1 MTVEVEPL
9 TPARHA
15 EAAAILARAF
25 HNDPLWSWVFPAG
38 SRRPMQLTWAIAH
51 AVRHVSVFET
61 SYITSG
67 GEGVAL
73 WYPPDSL
80 STVCH
85 RLTNCEHDKL
95 CGDRKTY
102 TWRDTLLHLPAAVV
116 RLGLPALWRLW
127 RVHIDILRRQREE
140 ITEPQWELDVI
151 GVDPA
156 YQKRGIARA
165 LLRHVLD
172 QADRQLTPCHVITHN
187 PANVTFYAHH
197 GFSVIREET
206 VFEGGPF
213 VCSLRRDPA

>member
-1 MTVEVEPL
+1 MTMHVEPL
-9 TPARHA
+9 TPERHA

-25 HNDPLWSWVFPAG
+25 HNDPLWSWVFPVD
-38 SRRPMQLTWAIAH
+38 SKRPMPLTWAIAR
-51 AVRHVSVFET
+51 AVRSVSVFET

-73 WYPPDSL
+73 WYPPG
-80 STVCH
+80 C
-85 RLTNCEHDKL
+85 
-95 CGDRKTY
+95 DRGTD
-102 TWRDTLLHLPAAVV
+102 TWRERLLDLPGAVV
-116 RLGLPALWRLW
+116 RFGLPALWRSW

-156 YQKRGIARA
+156 YQKRGVARA

-172 QADRQLTPCHVITHN
+172 EADRQLSPCHVITHN
-187 PANVTFYAHH
+187 PANVTFYEHH
-197 GFSVIREET
+197 GFSLIRKET

-213 VCSLRRDPA
+213 VCSLRRDPARITV

>member
-1 MTVEVEPL
+1 MHVEPL

-25 HNDPLWSWVFPAG
+25 HNDPLWCWVFPAG
-38 SRRPMQLTWAIAH
+38 SKRPMRLTWAIAR
-51 AVRHVSVFET
+51 AVRLVSVFET

-73 WYPPDSL
+73 WYPPG
-80 STVCH
+80 C
-85 RLTNCEHDKL
+85 
-95 CGDRKTY
+95 DRETD
-102 TWRDTLLHLPAAVV
+102 TWREILLDLPVAVV
-116 RLGLPALWRLW
+116 RLGLPALGRSW

-156 YQKRGIARA
+156 YQKRGVARA

-187 PANVTFYAHH
+187 PGNVTFYEHH
-197 GFSVIREET
+197 GFSVIRKET
-206 VFEGGPF
+206 VFQGGPF